1 MGWGTSTTSGH
12 SSNKVE
18 GTKTIIQSNP
28 NKKSP
33 VSEGNEW
40 QASRSIQ
47 APSNLEN
54 GNQNGFNN
62 SRDIVTENQRQQESI
77 NNPNFFYN
85 EDYFIQQA
93 LQQSLL
99 DNRGNNNPQSDEEL
113 FNNLLKDTMVMSK
126 KEYDD
131 IGRKINEEEI
141 LRIKD
146 DPEALK
152 KKLENLLSNERLT
165 TQGKKL
171 PPLAAEKNLKS
182 NKAKEKKDL
191 SLVKAPILLNQKEN
205 LITPSEN
212 DGTNRNGNN
221 TESEIDI
228 KDSNNWKNDQKIPSY
243 NPKLLQQSNKNLEND
258 YNTFSLESNEFDDK
272 QIKFVQINNQASH
285 EDDEYQNLMNEMA
298 DEVFPKS
305 RHNELYAGQETTMD
319 RKNNQS
325 RIINQKS
332 LLNDS
337 FDNLVNEFKE
347 DREVPKKPSG
357 IEMQKAVNTSDRKDS
372 LDDFEF

>member
-1 MGWGTSTTSGH
+1 
-12 SSNKVE
+12 
-18 GTKTIIQSNP
+18 
-28 NKKSP
+28 
-33 VSEGNEW
+33 
-40 QASRSIQ
+40 
-47 APSNLEN
+47 
-54 GNQNGFNN
+54 
-62 SRDIVTENQRQQESI
+62 
-77 NNPNFFYN
+77 
-85 EDYFIQQA
+85 
-93 LQQSLL
+93 
-99 DNRGNNNPQSDEEL
+99 
-113 FNNLLKDTMVMSK
+113 MVMSK

-146 DPEALK
+146 DPDALK

-243 NPKLLQQSNKNLEND
+243 NPKLLQQRDKNLEND

-305 RHNELYAGQETTMD
+305 RHNELYAGQETTID

-325 RIINQKS
+325 KIINQKS
-332 LLNDS
+332 LLND
-337 FDNLVNEFKE
+337 FFNNLVNEFKE

-357 IEMQKAVNTSDRKDS
+357 IEMQKAVNTSDRKNS